1 MKTIAAIS
9 TALGNGGIGIV
20 RMSGEDC
27 FKILNK
33 IFKPKSNSDI
43 KPYTIK
49 YGHIYEDNNII
60 DEVLVSYF
68 VKPKSY
74 TTENMCEI
82 NSHGSNVV
90 LNKIL
95 QLCLKNGAVL
105 AEPGE
110 FTKKAFLN
118 GRIDLSQAESV
129 IDIINS
135 KSEKERQASVNQL
148 EGFLSK
154 EIKKIKKDI
163 LSILTD
169 IEASIDYPEYDIEEV
184 TNNKAISVL
193 NNVKDSLSKLEQT
206 FENGKI
212 IKNGIKTAIIGTPNV
227 GKSSLLNAILKEDRA
242 IVSQYEGTTRD
253 SIEEDISVNG
263 VPLRIVDTAGIRNT
277 DNEIEKIGIKKSKN
291 IADSADLIIAIFD
304 ASRKLS
310 KDDYDIIDIIKDRK
324 AIILINKKDIYDKKI
339 EREKLEELNKPII
352 DISALNKDGINE
364 LYDEITK
371 LFKLNEININ
381 NEVIITNI
389 RHLDLIRR
397 AKENVENA
405 INTINSNMPI
415 DIISINIKDIIDC
428 LNSIT
433 GESTSEDIINDIFS
447 KFCLGK

>member
-20 RMSGEDC
+20 RMSGDDC
-27 FKILNK
+27 FEILNK
-33 IFKPKSNSDI
+33 IFKPKNSSEI
-43 KPYTIK
+43 KPYSIK
-49 YGHIYEDNNII
+49 YGHIYEGDNII

-68 VKPKSY
+68 LKPKSY

-82 NSHGSNVV
+82 NSHGSNIV

-95 QLCLKNGAVL
+95 QLCLKNGAIL

-154 EIKKIKKDI
+154 EIKNIKKDI

-184 TNNKAISVL
+184 TNSKAISVL
-193 NNVKDSLSKLEQT
+193 NSVKDSLSKLEET

-253 SIEEDISVNG
+253 SIEEDISVDG

-277 DNEIEKIGIKKSKN
+277 DNEIEKIGIEKSRN
-291 IADSADLIIAIFD
+291 IADGADLIVAIFD

-324 AIILINKKDIYDKKI
+324 AIILINKRDIEDKKI
-339 EREKLEELNKPII
+339 EKNKLQELNKPII
-352 DISALNKDGINE
+352 EISALNREGIND
-364 LYDEITK
+364 LYKEITN

-397 AKENVENA
+397 AKENAINA
-405 INTINSNMPI
+405 INTINANMPI

>member
-27 FKILNK
+27 FKILDK

-68 VKPKSY
+68 IKPKSY

-304 ASRKLS
+304 ASRTLS

-339 EREKLEELNKPII
+339 ERDKLEELNKPII

-397 AKENVENA
+397 AKENVEIA

>member
-27 FKILNK
+27 FKILDK

-339 EREKLEELNKPII
+339 ERDKLEELNKPII
-352 DISALNKDGINE
+352 DISALNKDGISE

>member
-339 EREKLEELNKPII
+339 ERDKLEELNKPII

-364 LYDEITK
+364 LYEEITK

-433 GESTSEDIINDIFS
+433 GENTSEDIINDIFS

>member
-1 MKTIAAIS
+1 MKTIVAIS
-9 TALGNGGIGIV
+9 TAMGYGGIGIV

-27 FKILNK
+27 FKILDK
-33 IFKPKSNSDI
+33 IFKPKTKSEI
-43 KPYTIK
+43 KPYSIK

-68 VKPKSY
+68 IKPKSY

-82 NSHGSNVV
+82 NSHGSNIV

-148 EGFLSK
+148 EGFLSR

-169 IEASIDYPEYDIEEV
+169 IEASIDYPEYDIEEI
-184 TNNKAISVL
+184 TNSKAISVL
-193 NNVKDSLSKLEQT
+193 NNVEDSLKRLEET

-242 IVSQYEGTTRD
+242 IVSKYEGTTRD
-253 SIEEDISVNG
+253 SIEEDISVGG
-263 VPLRIVDTAGIRNT
+263 VPLRIIDTAGIRNT
-277 DNEIEKIGIKKSKN
+277 DNEIEKIGIKKSKS
-291 IADSADLIIAIFD
+291 IADNADLIIAIFD
-304 ASRKLS
+304 ASRNLS
-310 KDDYDIIDIIKDRK
+310 KDDYDIIDIIKERK
-324 AIILINKKDIYDKKI
+324 AIILINKKDIKNRII
-339 EREKLEELNKPII
+339 EKNILKGLGKPIVE
-352 DISALNKDGINE
+352 ISALNKEGIND
-364 LYDEITK
+364 LYKEIIN
-371 LFKLNEININ
+371 LFKLNKINVN
-381 NEVIITNI
+381 NEIIVTNI

-405 INTINSNMPI
+405 INTINKNMPI
-415 DIISINIKDIIDC
+415 DIISINIKDIIEC
-428 LNSIT
+428 LNLIT

>member
-27 FKILNK
+27 FKILDK
-33 IFKPKSNSDI
+33 IFKPKNNSEI
-43 KPYTIK
+43 KPYSIK
-49 YGHIYEDNNII
+49 YGHIYEGDNII

-82 NSHGSNVV
+82 NSHGSNIV

-95 QLCLKNGAVL
+95 QLCLKNGAIL

-154 EIKKIKKDI
+154 EIKKIKNDI

-184 TNNKAISVL
+184 TNSKAISVL
-193 NNVKDSLSKLEQT
+193 NGVKDSLCKLEET

-227 GKSSLLNAILKEDRA
+227 GKSSLLNTILKEDRA

-253 SIEEDISVNG
+253 SIEEDISVDG

-277 DNEIEKIGIKKSKN
+277 DNEIEKIGIKKSRN
-291 IADSADLIIAIFD
+291 IADCADLIIAIFD

-324 AIILINKKDIYDKKI
+324 AIILINKRDIENKKI
-339 EREKLEELNKPII
+339 EKNKLQELNKPII
-352 DISALNKDGINE
+352 EISALNREGIND
-364 LYDEITK
+364 LYKEITN

-381 NEVIITNI
+381 NEAIITNI

-397 AKENVENA
+397 AKENVINA

>member
-27 FKILNK
+27 FKILDK

-339 EREKLEELNKPII
+339 ERDKLEELNKPII

-364 LYDEITK
+364 LYEEITK

>member
-27 FKILNK
+27 FKILDK

-74 TTENMCEI
+74 TTENRCEI

-339 EREKLEELNKPII
+339 ERDKLEELNKPII

-364 LYDEITK
+364 LYEEITK

>member
-27 FKILNK
+27 FEILNK
-33 IFKPKSNSDI
+33 IFKPKNSSEI
-43 KPYTIK
+43 KPYSIK
-49 YGHIYEDNNII
+49 YGHIYEGDNII

-68 VKPKSY
+68 IKPKSY
-74 TTENMCEI
+74 TAENMCEI
-82 NSHGSNVV
+82 NSHGSNIV

-154 EIKKIKKDI
+154 EIKRIKNDI
-163 LSILTD
+163 LTILTD

-184 TNNKAISVL
+184 TNNKARFVL
-193 NNVKDSLSKLEQT
+193 NNVKDSLCRLEES

-242 IVSQYEGTTRD
+242 IVSKYEGTTRD

-263 VPLRIVDTAGIRNT
+263 VPIRIVDTAGIRNT

-310 KDDYDIIDIIKDRK
+310 KDDYDIINIIKDKK
-324 AIILINKKDIYDKKI
+324 AIILINKKDIKEKKI
-339 EREKLEELNKPII
+339 EKDKLKELNKPIVE
-352 DISALNKDGINE
+352 ISALNKEGIND
-364 LYDEITK
+364 LYTEITN

-381 NEVIITNI
+381 NEIVITNI

-397 AKENVENA
+397 AKENAINA
-405 INTINSNMPI
+405 INTIDANMPI
-415 DIISINIKDIIDC
+415 DIISINIKVIIDC

-433 GESTSEDIINDIFS
+433 GENTSEDIINDIFS

>member
-339 EREKLEELNKPII
+339 ERDKLEELNKPII

-364 LYDEITK
+364 LYEEITK

>member
-27 FKILNK
+27 FKILDK

-324 AIILINKKDIYDKKI
+324 AIILINKKDNYDKKI
-339 EREKLEELNKPII
+339 ERDKLEELNKPII

-364 LYDEITK
+364 LYEEITK

-433 GESTSEDIINDIFS
+433 GENTSEDIINDIFS

>member
-27 FKILNK
+27 FKILDK

-339 EREKLEELNKPII
+339 ERDKLEELNKPII

-364 LYDEITK
+364 LYEEITK

-433 GESTSEDIINDIFS
+433 GENTSEDIINDIFS